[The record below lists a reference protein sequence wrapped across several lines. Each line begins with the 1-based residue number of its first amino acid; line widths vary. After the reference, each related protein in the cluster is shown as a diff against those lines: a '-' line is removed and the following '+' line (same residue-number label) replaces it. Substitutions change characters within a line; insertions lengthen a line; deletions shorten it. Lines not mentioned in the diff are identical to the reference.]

1 MFLVDDLG
9 LVERGSFFSDP
20 GCDFYGVLVD
30 LRSEGVFRFVFVSF
44 LVQSFSILIETPVDI
59 RNLTISRLVVGIAK
73 YPLGCNLLLV
83 NDLHLYLFL
92 LQFLAVF
99 YQPVLYL
106 ADHLLGDPSAVPV
119 DLGCEVV
126 LVR

>member
-9 LVERGSFFSDP
+9 LVERGSFFCDP
-20 GCDFYGVLVD
+20 GCDFYGILVD
-30 LRSEGVFRFVFVSF
+30 LRSKGVFRFMLVSF
-44 LVQSFSILIETPVDI
+44 LVQSFSILIEAPIDI
-59 RNLTISRLVVGIAK
+59 RNLAFYRLVVSIAK

-92 LQFLAVF
+92 LQLLAVF
-99 YQPVLYL
+99 YQTVLHL
-106 ADHLLGDPSAVPV
+106 ADHLLGDPSAVSV
-119 DLGCEVV
+119 DLRSEVV